1 MGTCDGMK
9 HIQGFFMLESCIAII
24 ISVIAVSCFYL
35 TVVESRKNEHKIE
48 LKADYAYA
56 YHVLQKND
64 IDQILVH
71 DRVYKKAGPNYIYDT
86 TNNQKIKVKN

>member
-1 MGTCDGMK
+1 MRR
-9 HIQGFFMLESCIAII
+9 IQGFFMLESCIAII

-35 TVVESRKNEHKIE
+35 TVVENRKNGYEIE

-64 IDQILVH
+64 LDQILVH
-71 DRVYKKAGPNYIYDT
+71 DRIYKKAGPNYIYDT
-86 TNNQKIKVKN
+86 TNKQKIKIKD